1 MRALVLGVSGLVGG
15 ELYQGIL
22 NDPRFEQVV
31 TLSRA
36 PLESHPKAA
45 HHKVNFEQLEELGEL
60 FKVDVVF
67 CCLGTTIAK
76 AGTKDAFRKVDFNY
90 PLTAAK
96 LLQNNNPEGSF
107 LVITAM
113 GADSNSSVFYNK
125 TKGELEEALQVLK
138 LGCLVIFKP
147 SLILGKRNESRPLEA
162 FGQRLAKVV
171 DPFLKKILPK
181 LAGVEAW
188 KIAHKMIE
196 VSHGKTE
203 GFRVVES
210 DEIKNVAQ
218 SSTSEKSS

>member
-15 ELYQGIL
+15 ELYQEIL
-22 NDPRFEQVV
+22 NDPRFEEVV
-31 TLSRA
+31 TLSRG

-45 HHKVNFEQLEELGEL
+45 HHRVNFEQLEELGEL

-76 AGTKDAFRKVDFNY
+76 AVTKDAFRKVDYNY

-96 LLQNNNPEGSF
+96 LLQNNNPKGSF

-125 TKGELEEALQVLK
+125 VKGELEEALQALK
-138 LGCLVIFKP
+138 LGCLVLFRP

-162 FGQRLAKVV
+162 FGQRLANVV
-171 DPFLKKILPK
+171 DPLLKKLLPK

-196 VSHGKTE
+196 ASQAQTE
-203 GFRVVES
+203 GFKVVES
-210 DEIKNVAQ
+210 DEIKNVAD
-218 SSTSEKSS
+218 SVKNETFS